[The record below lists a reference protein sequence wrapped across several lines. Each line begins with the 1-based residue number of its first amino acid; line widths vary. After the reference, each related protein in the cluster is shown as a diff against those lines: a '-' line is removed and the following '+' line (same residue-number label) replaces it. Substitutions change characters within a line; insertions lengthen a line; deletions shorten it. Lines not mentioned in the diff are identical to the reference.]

1 MKNMRTK
8 ESATTILG
16 NASVAEKA
24 NMSIIRN
31 PKKMGVTHRAKCLIP
46 PCDALH
52 NGKSISGG
60 VYSNGNLCEESKLV
74 RAWNNV
80 AFDVTV
86 ELETIPKPTGHLKK
100 GIYGGYLFSHYGH
113 FMLET
118 LSRLW
123 WSLAEKR
130 EEPVIF
136 QVVRGGNI
144 PDFAKEILNL
154 LNIDYRLVTNSEC
167 LEVEELFIPSASLV
181 ERLWVAPEFLVPFQT
196 IADSFPD
203 SNVDKL
209 FVSRGERI
217 SQIYGE
223 RLIMEICQS
232 EGFTVLDPTTSSLRE
247 QIVLFASAKEIIGGV
262 GSALHNLPY
271 CRNLQKVAYLARAQ
285 SIASTYK
292 MIDDRL
298 DAHDNFWIYASKSIL
313 PLMGNLTGPYMID
326 AHASLR
332 YLQDAGFISKARTL
346 SDYDVL
352 VETERYMMEFRRLY
366 DLRA

>member
-1 MKNMRTK
+1 M
-8 ESATTILG
+8 
-16 NASVAEKA
+16 
-24 NMSIIRN
+24 
-31 PKKMGVTHRAKCLIP
+31 
-46 PCDALH
+46 
-52 NGKSISGG
+52 
-60 VYSNGNLCEESKLV
+60 
-74 RAWNNV
+74 
-80 AFDVTV
+80 
-86 ELETIPKPTGHLKK
+86 
-100 GIYGGYLFSHYGH
+100 
-113 FMLET
+113 
-118 LSRLW
+118 
-123 WSLAEKR
+123 
-130 EEPVIF
+130 
-136 QVVRGGNI
+136 
-144 PDFAKEILNL
+144 
-154 LNIDYRLVTNSEC
+154 
-167 LEVEELFIPSASLV
+167 
-181 ERLWVAPEFLVPFQT
+181 APEFLVPFQT